1 MNLLLIVA
9 AYLVGAFPTSYL
21 MGKWHRVD
29 LETEGSGNLG
39 ATNVY
44 RVIGF
49 LPALTV
55 VSIDLLKGFA
65 PVWFFPQWD
74 GRTGA
79 WELAYGAAAILG
91 HCWPIYT
98 RFRGGKGVATA
109 AGTLLAVAPV
119 ALLIALFVWV
129 GTLLLTRIASL
140 ASLMSATLIPLL
152 ARGAEAPTPIVL
164 YALILASFVWWMHR
178 DNLVRLAQRKEF
190 RIRFGKADGRR
201 EELQEGQEGQ
211 EGDGED
217 ASNPEEKDE

>member
-1 MNLLLIVA
+1 MTQYLLIVG
-9 AYLVGAFPTSYL
+9 AYLVGSFPTSFL
-21 MGKWHRVD
+21 IGKWHRVD
-29 LETEGSGNLG
+29 LGSVGSGNYG

-44 RVIGF
+44 RVLGF

-55 VSIDLLKGFA
+55 VSFDILKGFF

-74 GRTGA
+74 GRPGA
-79 WELAYGAAAILG
+79 WELAYGFAAILG

-119 ALLIALFVWV
+119 ALLIAVFVWI

-140 ASLMSATLIPLL
+140 ASLMSATLVPLL

-164 YALILASFVWWMHR
+164 YSLILASLVWWRHR
-178 DNLVRLAQRKEF
+178 TNLVRLAQRKEL
-190 RIRFGKADGRR
+190 RIRIGKRGADD
-201 EELQEGQEGQ
+201 EM
-211 EGDGED
+211 
-217 ASNPEEKDE
+217 PEED

>member
-1 MNLLLIVA
+1 MTHLLLIAA
-9 AYLVGAFPTSYL
+9 AYLVGAFPTSFL
-21 MGKWHRVD
+21 IGKWHGVD
-29 LETEGSGNLG
+29 LGKAGSGNFG

-44 RVIGF
+44 RVLGF

-65 PVWFFPQWD
+65 PVWYFPQWD

-91 HCWPIYT
+91 HCWPVYT
-98 RFRGGKGVATA
+98 KFRGGKGVATA

-119 ALLIALFVWV
+119 ALVIALFVWI

-164 YALILASFVWWMHR
+164 YALCLSALVWWTHR
-178 DNLVRLAQRKEF
+178 DNLVRLVQKKEL
-190 RIRFGKADGRR
+190 RIRFGKHDGTDDDEDGAVEAPEPGR
-201 EELQEGQEGQ
+201 
-211 EGDGED
+211 GDG
-217 ASNPEEKDE
+217 

>member
-1 MNLLLIVA
+1 VTHLLLIAA
-9 AYLVGAFPTSYL
+9 AYLIGSFPTSL
-21 MGKWHRVD
+21 LIGKWHGVD
-29 LETEGSGNLG
+29 LETQGSGNLG

-44 RVIGF
+44 RILGF

-79 WELAYGAAAILG
+79 WELAYGAAAIIG

-119 ALLIALFVWV
+119 ALLIALFVWI

-140 ASLMSATLIPLL
+140 ASLMSAMLIPLL

-164 YALILASFVWWMHR
+164 YALCLAALVWWTHR
-178 DNLVRLAQRKEF
+178 DNLVRLAQRKEL
-190 RIRFGKADGRR
+190 RIRFGQR
-201 EELQEGQEGQ
+201 EERLDDTGDDDVSASAPT
-211 EGDGED
+211 EGDR
-217 ASNPEEKDE
+217 